1 MPPKIR
7 QLKAALKKSGFSQEA
22 GKGSHTVW
30 RHPDISGIAVTLSGK
45 DGNDAHPYQIKDVQ
59 EALRRVGGNR

>member
-7 QLKAALKKSGFSQEA
+7 QLKAALKKAGFSQEA

-45 DGNDAHPYQIKDVQ
+45 DGHDAEHYQIKDVQ
-59 EALRRVGGNR
+59 NALKKVGENL